1 MSALRHE
8 HRGGRVTPCPPL
20 SGLSERGAHGVTR
33 TTLVMLCLYIVLMAF
48 SAIASEEAPRGG
60 RSITDNS
67 IQWPAPELIWRVAT
81 LQDYNTRV
89 VFLGVSALSSAAGL
103 VGTFLLLRKRS
114 LLSDAVSHATLP
126 GLALA
131 FLIVEAAGGNGRA
144 LPVLLA
150 GAAVGGVLGMTTV
163 TLIRRFSRLKD
174 DVALALVLSVF
185 FGLGVCFIVAIQ
197 QLPTGNAA
205 GLDHMIYGK
214 AAAMSSGDA
223 KLILG
228 AGLVVALICIAL
240 FKEFRLLCFDE
251 NFAAVQGWPR
261 ILLDLMLMGLVVA
274 VTVIGL
280 QAVGLLLSVALLIVP
295 AAAARFWSE
304 SLGKTAWIAAAIG
317 LVSGWGGVLASALFP
332 KLPAGAMIVLVA
344 CGVFAFSML
353 FGVRRGV
360 WVRWREHRR
369 VKQRVGHQHLMRAC
383 YELLESRANGQGS
396 AGDFLGAG
404 QIGFDELLRR
414 ESWSHHVLS
423 GLLRVGQAAGF
434 VATEGQNQFR
444 LTASGRAEARRVVR
458 NHRLWELYLI
468 EHADVAPSHVHH
480 DADEIEHVVDANIVA
495 RLEEMLSAGVAG
507 TVVPVNPEL
516 SAPGGARS

>member
-1 MSALRHE
+1 
-8 HRGGRVTPCPPL
+8 
-20 SGLSERGAHGVTR
+20 
-33 TTLVMLCLYIVLMAF
+33 MLILTSSVLADDEP
-48 SAIASEEAPRGG
+48 ARGG
-60 RSITDNS
+60 RSITDHS
-67 IQWPAPELIWRVAT
+67 IQWPSTELIWRVAT
-81 LQDYNTRV
+81 LRDYNTRV
-89 VFLGVSALSSAAGL
+89 VFLGVSALSAAAGL

-131 FLIVEAAGGNGRA
+131 YLIVEAAGGNGRSLA
-144 LPVLLA
+144 VLLT

-185 FGLGVCFIVAIQ
+185 FGLGVCFIIAIQ
-197 QLPTGNAA
+197 QLPNGNAA
-205 GLDHMIYGK
+205 GLDHLIYGK
-214 AAAMSSGDA
+214 AAAMSLGDA
-223 KLILG
+223 RLILY
-228 AGLVVALICIAL
+228 AGILVAAVCALL

-251 NFAAVQGWPR
+251 HYAAVQGWPR
-261 ILLDLMLMGLVVA
+261 VVLDLLLMGLVVT

-304 SLGKTAWIAAAIG
+304 NLGKTAWIAAGIG
-317 LVSGWGGVLASALFP
+317 LFSGWLGVLASALFP
-332 KLPAGAMIVLVA
+332 KLPAGAMIVLMA
-344 CGVFAFSML
+344 SLVFGFSML

-360 WVRWREHRR
+360 WVRWREHGR

-383 YELLESRANGQGS
+383 YELLEERLPTQRG
-396 AGDFLGAG
+396 GDFLAG
-404 QIGFDELLRR
+404 TQITFHQLLQCQEWSRRTLDRLLRMAQR
-414 ESWSHHVLS
+414 E
-423 GLLRVGQAAGF
+423 GLIAAESEN
-434 VATEGQNQFR
+434 AFR

-480 DADEIEHVVDANIVA
+480 DADEIEHVLDANIVA
-495 RLEEMLSAGVAG
+495 RLEEMLSSGGGGAE
-507 TVVPVNPEL
+507 VPLNPEL
-516 SAPGGARS
+516 GKAGV

>member
-1 MSALRHE
+1 VHPDLVLVANITPQEQVKAMEDLGLTVFMLPNPTDLNGMYESLRTAAKLTGHETETDAL
-8 HRGGRVTPCPPL
+8 
-20 SGLSERGAHGVTR
+20 
-33 TTLVMLCLYIVLMAF
+33 
-48 SAIASEEAPRGG
+48 IASL
-60 RSITDNS
+60 
-67 IQWPAPELIWRVAT
+67 QVRV
-81 LQDYNTRV
+81 
-89 VFLGVSALSSAAGL
+89 
-103 VGTFLLLRKRS
+103 K
-114 LLSDAVSHATLP
+114 AVETK
-126 GLALA
+126 LA
-131 FLIVEAAGGNGRA
+131 
-144 LPVLLA
+144 
-150 GAAVGGVLGMTTV
+150 TV
-163 TLIRRFSRLKD
+163 TERPLVFYEIDGTDVSRLKD

-185 FGLGVCFIVAIQ
+185 FGLGVCLIVAIQ

-214 AAAMSSGDA
+214 AAAMSSGDT

-228 AGLVVALICIAL
+228 AGLAVALICIAL

-261 ILLDLMLMGLVVA
+261 VLLDLMLMSLVVA

-344 CGVFAFSML
+344 CSVFAFSML

-396 AGDFLGAG
+396 PGGFLGAG
-404 QIGFDELLRR
+404 QIGFNELLRH
-414 ESWSHHVLS
+414 ESWSHHALN
-423 GLLRVGQAAGF
+423 GLLRVSQAAGF

-507 TVVPVNPEL
+507 TVVPMNPEL

>member
-1 MSALRHE
+1 MTASRAASLIGGILLAFLPLAVSA
-8 HRGGRVTPCPPL
+8 
-20 SGLSERGAHGVTR
+20 
-33 TTLVMLCLYIVLMAF
+33 
-48 SAIASEEAPRGG
+48 EADSPRGG
-60 RSITDNS
+60 RSITDNT
-67 IQWPAPELIWRVAT
+67 IEWPSAELIWRVAT

-89 VFLGVSALSSAAGL
+89 VFLGVSALSASAGL

-131 FLIVEAAGGNGRA
+131 YLIVEAAGGNGKS
-144 LPVLLA
+144 LPVLLT
-150 GAAVGGVLGMTTV
+150 GAAVGGVLGMATV
-163 TLIRRFSRLKD
+163 TFIRRFSRLKD

-185 FGLGVCFIVAIQ
+185 FGLGVCFMVAIQ

-228 AGLVVALICIAL
+228 AGLVVALLCIAL

-251 NFAAVQGWPR
+251 HFAAVQGWPR
-261 ILLDLMLMGLVVA
+261 VLLDLMLMGLVVA

-304 SLGKTAWIAAAIG
+304 GLARTAWIAAAIG
-317 LVSGWGGVLASALFP
+317 LASGWMGVLGSALFP
-332 KLPAGAMIVLVA
+332 KLPAGAMIVLAA
-344 CGVFAFSML
+344 CAVFGFSML

-369 VKQRVGHQHLMRAC
+369 VQQRVGHQHLMRAC
-383 YELLESRANGQGS
+383 YELLESRS
-396 AGDFLGAG
+396 APGLDDFLSGGRIA
-404 QIGFDELLRR
+404 FEELLRCQ
-414 ESWSHHVLS
+414 SWSRHGLHR
-423 GLLRVGQAAGF
+423 LLRVAQR
-434 VATEGQNQFR
+434 EGLLAEDQSTIQ

-480 DADEIEHVVDANIVA
+480 DADEIEHVVDANIDA
-495 RLEEMLSAGVAG
+495 RLEERLSERFAGA
-507 TVVPVNPEL
+507 TVPLNPEL
-516 SAPGGARS
+516 AAPRGGTS

>member
-1 MSALRHE
+1 MKRLLACLLL
-8 HRGGRVTPCPPL
+8 VWT
-20 SGLSERGAHGVTR
+20 GA
-33 TTLVMLCLYIVLMAF
+33 AF
-48 SAIASEEAPRGG
+48 AAGEQPRGG
-60 RSITDNS
+60 RSITDHS
-67 IQWPAPELIWRVAT
+67 IEWPSAELIWRVAT

-89 VFLGVSALSSAAGL
+89 VFLGVSALSAAAGL

-131 FLIVEAAGGNGRA
+131 YLIVEAAGGNGKS
-144 LPVLLA
+144 LPVLLT
-150 GAAVGGVLGMTTV
+150 GAAIGGVFGMATV

-228 AGLVVALICIAL
+228 AGIAVALICIAL

-261 ILLDLMLMGLVVA
+261 VLLDLLLMGLVVA

-280 QAVGLLLSVALLIVP
+280 QAVGLLLCVALLIVP

-304 SLGKTAWIAAAIG
+304 SLGQTAGIAAVIG
-317 LVSGWGGVLASALFP
+317 LVSGWMGVLASALFP
-332 KLPAGAMIVLVA
+332 KLPAGAMIVLAA
-344 CGVFAFSML
+344 CGVFGLSML
-353 FGVRRGV
+353 FGGRRGV

-396 AGDFLGAG
+396 AADFLGAE
-404 QIGFDELLRR
+404 QIGFEELLRR
-414 ESWSHHVLS
+414 ESWPRHALH
-423 GLLRVGQAAGF
+423 GLLRTGQTAGF
-434 VATEGQNQFR
+434 ISAESGHQFR

-507 TVVPVNPEL
+507 TVVPMNPEL
-516 SAPGGARS
+516 GASGRMES